1 MFIHFP
7 VPKTITGFLKF
18 SLIPQIDSHSHRM
31 FKAGRDLWSSSD
43 PTLLFS
49 SRLLMK
55 MSKKGKSTTTL
66 GNLCQHSVTLIQ
78 NVSQCSDGNSCILV
92 RVHYLLSCP
101 WATLRRVCSIFFTL
115 SIRYSFRVISFPLS
129 LLFPRKN
136 SLSSLSLLCMS
147 DLSSLLLFLLHYIP
161 VSLVLGSPAL
171 MSVF

>member
-1 MFIHFP
+1 MKNSCSSSQTTFIHFP

-31 FKAGRDLWSSSD
+31 FEAGRDLWSSSD

-101 WATLRRVCSIFFTL
+101 WAPLKRTWLHPLCTL
-115 SIRYSFRVISFPLS
+115 P
-129 LLFPRKN
+129 
-136 SLSSLSLLCMS
+136 S
-147 DLSSLLLFLLHYIP
+147 DADRHY
-161 VSLVLGSPAL
+161 
-171 MSVF
+171 